1 MLKIHHDYT
10 GRGHVQFRSRKAPW
24 EFNTCLKLMMK
35 IVSTGRHFIFV
46 LFLEIK
52 RHVSESETYSD
63 LCS

>member
-1 MLKIHHDYT
+1 MSNSGAEKLHGNSTH
-10 GRGHVQFRSRKAPW
+10 
-24 EFNTCLKLMMK
+24 CLKLMMK

-52 RHVSESETYSD
+52 KHFSESKTYSD